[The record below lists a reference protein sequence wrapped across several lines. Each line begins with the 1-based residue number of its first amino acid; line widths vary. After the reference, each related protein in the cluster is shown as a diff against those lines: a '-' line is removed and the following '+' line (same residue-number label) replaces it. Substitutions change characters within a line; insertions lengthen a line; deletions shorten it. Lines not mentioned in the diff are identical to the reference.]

1 MPLPSAPIDQFE
13 EATTVQ
19 PNDWAVIFQVATGKT
34 LKTRSSNFGIDSPS
48 SNYNWS
54 STFDYPVDDIV
65 EYQGKLYKSLQTP
78 NVGQVPTASGSLYW
92 ELVVKGTTS
101 SLAAWAAGVYVEE
114 TVFVL
119 YDLNQNAEAPAWG
132 LYALTDPPARPFSST
147 DFVAELALGYWSKI
161 TNDKLDAVTTVKTK
175 VGSHTLDAADLADS
189 LLGKNLIFEG
199 DGSGTL
205 AVPANATRAFLQGFG
220 AGVRGFTAVDATAV
234 TGAGGSITGTRGDLT
249 LPAGMTSI
257 LEKRSTNIWILH
269 NGSAGGITPIIYWG
283 VTTGTNTYAV
293 TLAPVL
299 TALTTGVGIKVKIA
313 TASTGAATLNPNT
326 LGAKKIFKNPTT
338 QAGSGDLVLNQIY
351 ELTYDAALDSAA
363 GGWLID
369 GSGVTSGGGG
379 VASYYGSTSGTN
391 TYTSALSPTLG
402 ALATGVTAKVKFGAA
417 STGAAT
423 FNPDSLGATKIFKNT
438 TTQAGNGDIIIG
450 IYDLTYDATLDSAA
464 GGWLMEVDNTA
475 GGAATWGLITG
486 SLASQADLQAAL
498 DLKLDKA
505 VVVNAPNMASVSSY
519 TLQNSDCNKHVQISK
534 ATACNVQ
541 IPNTTTATIDVNKPI
556 LITQTGAGQVT
567 FDPDT
572 GVTILSS
579 ATRKRLFG
587 QYSGAYVMR
596 LTGDTWL
603 LQGDLVS

>member
-1 MPLPSAPIDQFE
+1 MPLPSAPIDQFD

-19 PNDWAVIFQVATGKT
+19 PEDWAVIFQVASGKT

-78 NVGQVPTASGSLYW
+78 NIGQVPTASGSLYW
-92 ELVVKGTTS
+92 ELVIKSTSS
-101 SLAAWAAGVYVEE
+101 SLAAWSPGVYIEE
-114 TVFVL
+114 QVFVM
-119 YDLNQNAEAPAWG
+119 YDLAQNAAAPIWG
-132 LYALTDPPARPFSST
+132 LYGLTNPPTRPFTST
-147 DFVAELALGYWSKI
+147 DFVAELALGYWSKA

-175 VGSHTLDAADLADS
+175 VGAHTLDADDLKDAK
-189 LLGKNLIFEG
+189 LGKNLIFEG
-199 DGSGTL
+199 DGSGTFGL
-205 AVPANATRAFLQGFG
+205 PTNAAQAFAQGFG
-220 AGVRGFTAVDATAV
+220 AGLRGFTAVDATAV
-234 TGAGGSITGTRGDLT
+234 VGAGGSVTGTRGDLT
-249 LPAGMTSI
+249 IPTGQTAV

-269 NGSAGGITPIIYWG
+269 NGAAGGITPIIYWG

-299 TALTTGVGIKVKIA
+299 TALTTGVGIKVKIG

-338 QAGSGDLVLNQIY
+338 QAGSGDLILNQIY

-369 GSGVTSGGGG
+369 GAPVTSGGG

-391 TYTSALSPTLG
+391 AYTSALSPTLS

-423 FNPDSLGATKIFKNT
+423 FNPDGLGAKKIFKNT

-486 SLASQADLQAAL
+486 SIGSQADLVAAL
-498 DLKLDKA
+498 ALKLDKTL
-505 VVVNAPNMASVSSY
+505 VSNTPNMSVATSY
-519 TLQNSDCNKHVQISK
+519 TLQNSDCNGLVQMSK
-534 ATACNVQ
+534 ATAQDVLV
-541 IPNTTTATIDVNKPI
+541 PSVATATIDVLKPI
-556 LITQTGAGQVT
+556 LIVQTGAGQVT
-567 FDPDT
+567 FNPDT
-572 GVTILSS
+572 GVTLLSV
-579 ATRKRLFG
+579 ALRKKLFG
-587 QYSGAYVMR
+587 QYSGAYLMR
-596 LTGDTWL
+596 LSSDTWL
-603 LQGDLVS
+603 IQGDLVS